1 MVLCRYSS
9 AAPTVHHV
17 VPCTTGL
24 LGTHG
29 FAITAPTTA
38 MEAHPDFGRC
48 NGDIGGHVDE
58 IAKDL
63 AGLGVV
69 VAAHAAGG
77 QAVEGR
83 GEDEEGHVEIDFEP
97 DRGGERVDVEETHG
111 FGECVLDEHALGVAG
126 NEIPSG
132 GFRIVGDQDRGL
144 VVAEILDE

>member
-1 MVLCRYSS
+1 
-9 AAPTVHHV
+9 
-17 VPCTTGL
+17 
-24 LGTHG
+24 
-29 FAITAPTTA
+29 

-69 VAAHAAGG
+69 VAAHAAG
-77 QAVEGR
+77 R
-83 GEDEEGHVEIDFEP
+83 GEDEEGHVEVDFEP
-97 DRGGERVDVEETHG
+97 DRGGERVDVEEAHG
-111 FGECVLDEHALGVAG
+111 VGECVLDEPALGVAG

-144 VVAEILDE
+144 VVAEIPMNSWR

>member
-1 MVLCRYSS
+1 MG
-9 AAPTVHHV
+9 A
-17 VPCTTGL
+17 
-24 LGTHG
+24 
-29 FAITAPTTA
+29 A

-111 FGECVLDEHALGVAG
+111 VGECVLDEHALGVAG
-126 NEIPSG
+126 DEIPSG